1 MEEKKTTKA
10 KQDDVDTGWT
20 GLLLESMFKG
30 IQASFDGALE
40 RAHQAV
46 HAFTGRLAR
55 RIFIFFFA
63 CLGLIFLLVG
73 VAQFLSA
80 MYRFPGAGEAIMGIF
95 ILLISLILY
104 MFTKDDR

>member
-10 KQDDVDTGWT
+10 KQGGVDTGWT
-20 GLLLESMFKG
+20 GLLLEGMFKG
-30 IQASFDGALE
+30 IQSSFDGALE
-40 RAHQAV
+40 RTHQAV

-73 VAQFLSA
+73 VAQLLST
-80 MYRFPGAGEAIMGIF
+80 MYRFPGAGETIMGIF
-95 ILLISLILY
+95 ILLISLVIY
-104 MFTKDDR
+104 VFDRTDN